1 MEVSDGGAH
10 PLVVGGSLTLTCNV
24 TIIQEGVRE
33 GMEVSIQWLKGDERE
48 EIGSVPTI
56 ELRDENIGSY
66 MLEHS
71 FEALSTTDSD
81 TYKCEASLW
90 FHNVG
95 IIATASHS
103 MDISVQGIY
112 VHSLQFR
119 QFDCILYMYLQNQ

>member
-1 MEVSDGGAH
+1 MEVSDDGAH
-10 PLVVGGSLTLTCNV
+10 PLVVGASLTLTCNV

-33 GMEVSIQWLKGDERE
+33 GMEVSIHWLKGDKRE
-48 EIGSVPTI
+48 KVGLDPTI

-95 IIATASHS
+95 KIATASHS
-103 MDISVQGIY
+103 MDISVQGI
-112 VHSLQFR
+112 
-119 QFDCILYMYLQNQ
+119 